1 MPSSTHPVERF
12 SFSTAL
18 FGMLVLT
25 LGMGLG
31 RFLYTPM
38 LPVMMAE
45 GSFSFSQL
53 SWIASG
59 NYAGYLAGSLL
70 FSFGAFHQP
79 SRLRP
84 FLLASALASG
94 LLSLAMAWLLPFIL
108 VLLIRVLAGVA
119 SAGMLIFGS
128 TLIMQ
133 HTRHPFVLA
142 ALFSGVGIGI
152 ALGNEYVLAG
162 LHFDLSSQTLWQGAG
177 ALSGMMLIAL
187 TLLMPS
193 KKHAIVPM
201 PLAKT
206 EQQIMSWWLLAI
218 LYGLA
223 GFGYIIVATYL
234 PLMAKDAGSPLLTAH
249 LWTLVGLSIVP
260 GCFGWLWAAKRW
272 GALPCLTANLLVQ
285 AICVLLTLAS
295 DSPLLLIISS
305 LGFGGTFM
313 GTTSLVMTIARQ
325 LSVPGNLNLLGFVT
339 LIYGIGQILGPAL
352 TSMLGNGTSAL
363 ASATLCGTRRCLL
376 LRLSAQCNYLSY
388 KWSLHER
395 SFPYH
400 SRNSTA
406 TVDVSQTPFSACQK
420 GIPRFAISC
429 ALTVKITGEPCLAPT
444 LRAVASSA
452 ERCT

>member
-18 FGMLVLT
+18 FGMLVLTLGMGLGRFLYTVLT

-94 LLSLAMAWLLPFIL
+94 LLILAMAWLPPFIL

-193 KKHAIVPM
+193 KKHAITPM

-339 LIYGIGQILGPAL
+339 SAFTALGK
-352 TSMLGNGTSAL
+352 SSAR
-363 ASATLCGTRRCLL
+363 RRCLL

-388 KWSLHER
+388 KWSLHEG

-420 GIPRFAISC
+420 GRPRFAISC
-429 ALTVKITGEPCLAPT
+429 ALTVKITGDPCLAPT

>member
-1 MPSSTHPVERF
+1 MPSSSHPVERF

-84 FLLASALASG
+84 FLLVSALASG
-94 LLSLAMAWLLPFIL
+94 LLILAMPFIL

-193 KKHAIVPM
+193 KKHAITPM

-363 ASATLCGTRRCLL
+363 ACATLCG
-376 LRLSAQCNYLSY
+376 LRLSAQYNYLSC
-388 KWSLHER
+388 KWSLHEG

-420 GIPRFAISC
+420 GMPRFAISC
-429 ALTVKITGEPCLAPT
+429 ALTVKITGDPCLAPT